1 MQVYILRH
9 GIAEAAAAGAKDA
22 ERALVPEGTQKLKT
36 VLRIARAAG
45 VSPTMIA
52 SSPYRRALETAQIAA
67 GIFEHKDQVMELASL
82 SPGRPPEEVW
92 DDIRDLGSGQ
102 RIMLAGH
109 EPQLGYLT
117 GFLLATPSLL
127 IDLKKGSLVRIDMD
141 RLGAAP
147 RGVLRWCLTPKLALR
162 CADED

>member
-9 GIAEAAAAGAKDA
+9 GIAEAAADGAKDA
-22 ERALVPEGTQKLKT
+22 ERALVPQGKLKLKT

-45 VSPTMIA
+45 VSPTIIA
-52 SSPYRRALETAQIAA
+52 SSPYRRALETARIAA
-67 GIFEHKDQVMELASL
+67 KVFEHKDQVMELASL
-82 SPGRPPEEVW
+82 SPGRQPEEVW
-92 DDIRDLGSGQ
+92 DDIRELGAEQ

-117 GFLLATPSLL
+117 GFLLAAPSLL

-147 RGVLRWCLTPKLALR
+147 RGVLRWCLTPKLALG